1 MTQSLSSDAELRAAF
16 HVFDIDGN
24 GLIDSEELRL
34 TMSRL
39 GNGLIDSEELRLT
52 MSRLGENVSETDVD
66 AMIRA
71 VDRNNDGKVDYEGL
85 SSTLQLSLSP
95 GWLQEVSRAKR

>member
-1 MTQSLSSDAELRAAF
+1 MTLNSEEEMRAAF
-16 HVFDIDGN
+16 KVFDLDGN

-39 GNGLIDSEELRLT
+39 GEAVTDA
-52 MSRLGENVSETDVD
+52 DVD

-71 VDRNNDGKVDYEGL
+71 VDRNQDGKVDYEG
-85 SSTLQLSLSP
+85 
-95 GWLQEVSRAKR
+95 K